1 VFRHHSCGSSVRTE
15 VQCPDC
21 GELLGSSDV
30 VTAPGAGAPISR
42 AEHIAPPVL
51 DALRRERPLLTPV
64 RD

>member
-1 VFRHHSCGSSVRTE
+1 

-21 GELLGSSDV
+21 GELLGPSDV